1 MKKTFH
7 SICVSALAAAVLSG
21 CAEKKQAVRAES
33 VPTVETAKP
42 LVADVA
48 EIGSYSVR
56 IRANE
61 DVEIRARVGGYIE
74 RVCFE
79 KGARVE
85 KGRLLFKIDDRPF
98 AAALAAAEANVK
110 AAESKIA
117 LAEENAQRA
126 RGLFK
131 RNAISKEAY
140 QTRETELLVI
150 KAKLLEA
157 KAAER
162 NARLN
167 LEYTD
172 VVAPVSGR
180 IGENFVDAGN
190 LVASSTR
197 LARIVD
203 DSTVGAYFELN
214 AADAV
219 RYKNAGLLKNI
230 DAKNGAD
237 VEVKMNSDGVSY
249 AGRLV
254 YYDNALGAGTSSLV
268 LRADVRNSDGGLMV
282 GSFGKIRVRE
292 GVRKNALL
300 VPEDAIGT
308 DLAGRF
314 VYAVEA
320 DGKVR
325 QLPVSLGAAVE
336 NLRVVESGIS
346 ADTAVIVRGIQRA
359 SAGRTVKPVP
369 TEIARPSSLK

>member
-7 SICVSALAAAVLSG
+7 SICVSVLAAAVLSG

-42 LVADVA
+42 LVADVE

-85 KGRLLFKIDDRPF
+85 KGQLLFKIDDRPF

-308 DLAGRF
+308 DLTGRF

-359 SAGRTVKPVP
+359 SAGRTVKPEAV
-369 TEIARPSSLK
+369 EIARPSSLK

>member
-1 MKKTFH
+1 MKKSFH
-7 SICVSALAAAVLSG
+7 SIWVSALAAAVLSG

-42 LVADVA
+42 LVADVE

-85 KGRLLFKIDDRPF
+85 KGQLLFKIDDRPF

-254 YYDNALGAGTSSLV
+254 YYDNVLGAGTSSLV

-359 SAGRTVKPVP
+359 SAGRTVKPEAV
-369 TEIARPSSLK
+369 EIARPSSLK

>member
-7 SICVSALAAAVLSG
+7 SICVSVLAAAVLSG

-85 KGRLLFKIDDRPF
+85 KGQLLFKIDDRPF

-308 DLAGRF
+308 DLTGRF

-359 SAGRTVKPVP
+359 SAGRIVKSVS

>member
-1 MKKTFH
+1 MKKSFH
-7 SICVSALAAAVLSG
+7 SIWVSALAAALLSG

-42 LVADVA
+42 LVADVE

-74 RVCFE
+74 RICFE

-85 KGRLLFKIDDRPF
+85 KGQLLFKIDDRPF

-359 SAGRTVKPVP
+359 SAGRTVKPEAV
-369 TEIARPSSLK
+369 EIARPSSLK

>member
-7 SICVSALAAAVLSG
+7 SICVSVLAAAVLSG

-42 LVADVA
+42 LVADVE

-85 KGRLLFKIDDRPF
+85 KGQLLFKIDDRPF

-140 QTRETELLVI
+140 QTRETEL
-150 KAKLLEA
+150 
-157 KAAER
+157 

-190 LVASSTR
+190 LAASSTR

-308 DLAGRF
+308 DLTGRF
-314 VYAVEA
+314 VYAVES

-359 SAGRTVKPVP
+359 SAGRIVKPVP

>member
-21 CAEKKQAVRAES
+21 CAEKKQTVRAES

-42 LVADVA
+42 LVADVE

-85 KGRLLFKIDDRPF
+85 KGQLLFKIDDRPF
-98 AAALAAAEANVK
+98 AAALAAAEANVR

-359 SAGRTVKPVP
+359 SAGRTVKPEAV
-369 TEIARPSSLK
+369 EIARPSSLK

>member
-359 SAGRTVKPVP
+359 SAGRIVKPVP

>member
-7 SICVSALAAAVLSG
+7 SICVSVLAAAVLSG

-85 KGRLLFKIDDRPF
+85 KGQLLFKIDDRPF

-308 DLAGRF
+308 DLTGRF
-314 VYAVEA
+314 VYAVES

-359 SAGRTVKPVP
+359 SAGRTVKPEAV
-369 TEIARPSSLK
+369 EIVRPSSLK

>member
-42 LVADVA
+42 LVADVE

-85 KGRLLFKIDDRPF
+85 KGQLLFKIDDRPF

-110 AAESKIA
+110 AAESKIV

-359 SAGRTVKPVP
+359 SAGRTVKPEAV
-369 TEIARPSSLK
+369 EIARPSSLK

>member
-1 MKKTFH
+1 MKKSFH
-7 SICVSALAAAVLSG
+7 SVCVSALAAALLSG

-33 VPTVETAKP
+33 VPVVETAKP
-42 LVADVA
+42 LVADVE

-203 DSTVGAYFELN
+203 DSVVGAYFELN

-249 AGRLV
+249 KGRLV

-268 LRADVRNSDGGLMV
+268 LRADVRNPDGGLMV

-314 VYAVEA
+314 VYAVEEG
-320 DGKVR
+320 GKVR
-325 QLPVSLGAAVE
+325 QIPVSLGSAVE

-346 ADTAVIVRGIQRA
+346 GDSAVVVRGVQRA
-359 SAGRTVKPVP
+359 SAGRIVKPVP